1 MYCPK
6 CGTENSNDGKFCRSC
21 GANLIG
27 VLAVVDGNLPENI
40 AIPENNKIAEIYGTG
55 IRNLILGFGF
65 FLTTVFV
72 KSMPG
77 DTYFWLLFLI
87 PAFSLL
93 ASGISRIVKA
103 EELKKSRKAT
113 PFQIPALP
121 VNQLNKALPPNQP
134 DYIKSQKSIYDTEE
148 LVEKPA
154 SVTENT
160 TKLLQTEDEK

>member
-6 CGTENSNDGKFCRSC
+6 CGTENPNDSKFCRSC

-27 VLAVVDGNLPENI
+27 ILAVVDGNLPENI
-40 AIPENNKIAEIYGTG
+40 AAPENNNIAEMYGTG

-77 DTYFWLLFLI
+77 DTYFWMLFLI
-87 PAFSLL
+87 PSFCLL
-93 ASGISRIVKA
+93 ASGISRIVKV
-103 EELKKSRKAT
+103 EELKKSRKFASFQT
-113 PFQIPALP
+113 PVLP
-121 VNQLNKALPPNQP
+121 VNQANKALPPNQTVYVKP
-134 DYIKSQKSIYDTEE
+134 QKSIYDTEE
-148 LVEKPA
+148 LVEQPI

-160 TKLLQTEDEK
+160 TRHLKKTIE

>member
-6 CGTENSNDGKFCRSC
+6 CGTENPDDGKFCRSC
-21 GANLIG
+21 GANIIG
-27 VLAVVDGNLPENI
+27 VLSVVEGSLPENI
-40 AIPENNKIAEIYGTG
+40 VLPENRNVAEIYSTG

-77 DTYFWLLFLI
+77 DTYFWMLFLI
-87 PAFSLL
+87 PAFCLL

-103 EELKKSRKAT
+103 EEMKKSRKAM
-113 PFQIPALP
+113 PYQIPILNA
-121 VNQLNKALPPNQP
+121 NQPNKELPPSKT
-134 DYIKSQKSIYDTEE
+134 DYVKPKKSIYETDD
-148 LVEKPA
+148 LVERPL

-160 TKLLQTEDEK
+160 TKLLQADEQK

>member
-6 CGTENSNDGKFCRSC
+6 CGTENPNDSKFCRSC
-21 GANLIG
+21 GANLTG

-40 AIPENNKIAEIYGTG
+40 ANPENDKIAEMYSTG

-77 DTYFWLLFLI
+77 DTYFWMLFLI
-87 PAFSLL
+87 PSFCLL
-93 ASGISRIVKA
+93 ASGISRIVKV

-113 PFQIPALP
+113 PFQISALP
-121 VNQLNKALPPNQP
+121 VNQPSPALPPNRT
-134 DYIKSQKSIYDTEE
+134 DYITPQKSIYETEE
-148 LVEKPA
+148 LVEQPI

-160 TKLLQTEDEK
+160 TRHLKKTVE